1 MRDRIILGFKTSI
14 LPLRGLQP
22 TPANCETAIKY
33 LNYWATIL
41 AMSDPKLDFKQA
53 RTVLKAATTEIRPC
67 MK

>member
-41 AMSDPKLDFKQA
+41 SMSDPKLDFKQA
-53 RTVLKAATTEIRPC
+53 KTVLKAATTEAS
-67 MK
+67 

>member
-41 AMSDPKLDFKQA
+41 SMSDPKLDFKQA
-53 RTVLKAATTEIRPC
+53 KTVLKAATMEIA
-67 MK
+67 

>member
-41 AMSDPKLDFKQA
+41 SMSDPKLDFKQA
-53 RTVLKAATTEIRPC
+53 KTVLKAATTEAA
-67 MK
+67 

>member
-1 MRDRIILGFKTSI
+1 MRDRVISGFKTSI

-41 AMSDPKLDFKQA
+41 SMSDPKLDFKQA
-53 RTVLKAATTEIRPC
+53 KTVLKAATMEAA
-67 MK
+67 

>member
-14 LPLRGLQP
+14 LPLRGAQP

-41 AMSDPKLDFKQA
+41 SMSDPKLDFKQA
-53 RTVLKAATTEIRPC
+53 KTVLKAATMEIA
-67 MK
+67 

>member
-14 LPLRGLQP
+14 LPLRGAQP

-41 AMSDPKLDFKQA
+41 SMSDPKLDFKQA
-53 RTVLKAATTEIRPC
+53 KTVLKAATMEAV
-67 MK
+67 

>member
-14 LPLRGLQP
+14 LPLRGAQP

-41 AMSDPKLDFKQA
+41 SMSDPKLDFKQA
-53 RTVLKAATTEIRPC
+53 KTVLKAATTEAA
-67 MK
+67 

>member
-1 MRDRIILGFKTSI
+1 MRDRVISGFKTSI

-41 AMSDPKLDFKQA
+41 SMSDPKLDFKQA
-53 RTVLKAATTEIRPC
+53 KTVLKAATTEAS
-67 MK
+67 

>member
-14 LPLRGLQP
+14 LPLRGAKP

-41 AMSDPKLDFKQA
+41 SMSDPKLDFKQA
-53 RTVLKAATTEIRPC
+53 KTVLKAATTEAV
-67 MK
+67 

>member
-14 LPLRGLQP
+14 LPLRGAQP

-41 AMSDPKLDFKQA
+41 SMSDPKLDFKQA
-53 RTVLKAATTEIRPC
+53 KTVLKAATTEVA
-67 MK
+67 